1 MFFRSILPL
10 FYTVKFSLNLSY
22 LKIYNKSIFKYKMNE
37 FLHRGKNKKKFI
49 QKMFDDIS
57 GKYDFLN
64 HLLSL
69 GIDLYWRRILVK
81 RLNLKDG
88 QNVLDVA
95 TGTGDVGFAILKH
108 YDVKI
113 IGLDYSYKM
122 VHYAKMKAFKKSKS
136 KNFTFVQGDG
146 ENLPFEDNS
155 FEVLTISYGFR
166 NIGHFK
172 QAMVEFR
179 RVLKP
184 GGICAILEFQE
195 PRSNFFGKIYK
206 LYFKYILPQIG
217 AFFSRSDAYRYLP
230 ESVQNFLTREE
241 MLELMKSKGFL
252 NVKFED
258 LTFGITSLFTAKK

>member
-1 MFFRSILPL
+1 
-10 FYTVKFSLNLSY
+10 
-22 LKIYNKSIFKYKMNE
+22 MNE
-37 FLHRGKNKKKFI
+37 FLHRGENKKQFV

-57 GKYDFLN
+57 GRYDFLN

-108 YDVKI
+108 HNVKI
-113 IGLDYSYKM
+113 IGLDYSYNM
-122 VHYAKMKAFKKSKS
+122 VHHAQKKAISKGNS
-136 KNFTFVQGDG
+136 DNFTFVQGDG

-155 FEVLTISYGFR
+155 FDALTISYGFR
-166 NIGHFK
+166 NIGHFE
-172 QAMVEFR
+172 QAMAEFN

-184 GGICAILEFQE
+184 GGICAVLEFQE
-195 PRSNFFGKIYK
+195 PRSKIFGKIYQF
-206 LYFKYILPQIG
+206 YFKYILPRIG
-217 AFFSRSDAYRYLP
+217 AFFARSDAYRYLP

-241 MLELMKSKGFL
+241 MLELMQSKGFS
-252 NVKFED
+252 NQKFED
-258 LTFGITSLFTAKK
+258 LTFGVTSLFTAKK